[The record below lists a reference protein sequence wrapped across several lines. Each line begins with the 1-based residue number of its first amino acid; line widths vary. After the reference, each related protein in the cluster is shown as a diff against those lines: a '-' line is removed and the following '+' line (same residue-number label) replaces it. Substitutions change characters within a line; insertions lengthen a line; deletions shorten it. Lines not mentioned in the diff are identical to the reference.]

1 MSSKYSIFFMLL
13 SIFAF
18 TLMNVI
24 VKQLNSFS
32 TYQLVFFRAFGT
44 LIFTVPLLLR
54 LKIPVLGN
62 QKKLLLIRG
71 IIGSISVFC
80 FFKSLNYLPIGT
92 SVSLRYTSPIFAAI
106 FAFYFLKERIKSLQ
120 WLLFLIAFIGVL
132 LVKGLSN
139 NLSTIGLSLIIVSAI
154 FQGLV
159 FVIIRKIGDKEHP
172 LVIVNYFMILI
183 FIFGGIMSINNWT
196 TPTIWQGAL
205 LLGLGFLGYIGQYYM
220 TKAFQNSSTNKIA
233 PLKNLEVIFTVIF
246 GVFWFD
252 ENYSIINYIGI
263 LLIVFAVTYN
273 VILKRN
279 SNS

>member
-24 VKQLNSFS
+24 VKQLNNFS
-32 TYQLVFFRAFGT
+32 TYQLLFFRAFGT
-44 LIFTVPLLLR
+44 LVFTVPLLIR
-54 LKIPVLGN
+54 LKIPVLGT
-62 QKKLLLIRG
+62 QKKLLLLRG
-71 IIGSISVFC
+71 TIGSISVFC

-92 SVSLRYTSPIFAAI
+92 SVSLRYISPIFAAI
-106 FAFYFLKERIKSLQ
+106 FALYFLKERIKSLQ

-139 NLSTIGLSLIIVSAI
+139 NLSSIGLLLIIISAI

-159 FVIIRKIGDKEHP
+159 FVIIRKIGNKEHP

-183 FIFGGIMSINNWT
+183 FAFGGIMSINNWI
-196 TPTIWQGAL
+196 TPTIWQGTL
-205 LLGLGFLGYIGQYYM
+205 LFGLGFLGYIGQFYM

-252 ENYSIINYIGI
+252 ENYSLINYIGI

-273 VILKRN
+273 VILKRS

>member
-1 MSSKYSIFFMLL
+1 MLISI
-13 SIFAF
+13 IAF

-24 VKQLNSFS
+24 VKYLNTFS
-32 TYQLVFFRAFGT
+32 TYQLIFFRAFGT
-44 LIFTVPLLLR
+44 LVFTIPLLLR

-71 IIGSISVFC
+71 IVGAISVFC
-80 FFKSLNYLPIGT
+80 FFKSLTYLPVGT
-92 SVSLRYTSPIFAAI
+92 SVSIRYTSPIFAAI
-106 FAFYFLKERIKSLQ
+106 FALYFLKERIKSLQ
-120 WLLFLIAFIGVL
+120 WLLFFIAFVGVL
-132 LVKGLSN
+132 LVKGFSN
-139 NLSTIGLSLIIVSAI
+139 NLSAIGLSLIIISSI

-159 FVIIRKIGDKEHP
+159 FVIIRKIGNKEHA

-183 FIFGGIMSINNWT
+183 FIFGGIMSINQWI
-196 TPTIWQGAL
+196 TPTFWEAVL
-205 LLGLGFLGYIGQYYM
+205 LFGLGFLGYIGQFYM

-246 GVFWFD
+246 GVLWFD
-252 ENYSIINYIGI
+252 ENYSTINYIGI

-273 VILKRN
+273 IILKRN